1 MAEKTIINDM
11 KICEKQKDIESFDSK
26 KNNNSLEKIDSQYKS
41 DQSENISTN

>member
-26 KNNNSLEKIDSQYKS
+26 KINFNSKREQKS
-41 DQSENISTN
+41 IFQPFPQLL